1 MIAKLTNDDTIFN
14 KLNSAICSKA
24 LSIKPLL
31 YGGSRKYSQ
40 IESLSYLELSMHDR
54 RYFYKL
60 QIDHVNLIVLN

>member
-1 MIAKLTNDDTIFN
+1 MMIPFSFN

-31 YGGSRKYSQ
+31 YGGQEKYSQ
-40 IESLSYLELSMHDR
+40 IESLSYLELSMHDQ